1 MKSCSNCRF
10 CREIIILNKSN
21 NIVTKKYYGCTKDL
35 GAIISSS
42 YPELDL
48 DKISYFSCKDW
59 DLYDNERKA
68 LLE

>member
-10 CREIIILNKSN
+10 CKEIIILNNN

-35 GAIISSS
+35 GASVNNS

-48 DKISYFSCKDW
+48 NRICDFSCKDW
-59 DLYDNERKA
+59 DPCDNCIKS
-68 LLE
+68 LLG